1 MLPTLQPGARV
12 QVQPVPETGLRPGD
26 VVAVRYR
33 DHLVLHRVHVL
44 SEGWVTTAGDNQ
56 DFFDPA
62 MPIHDVVGVVR
73 GLSPNP
79 APYRWPTSGT
89 AATTAVTATAGAATP
104 AAATPAAA
112 TLAAGD
118 GAPVTVWLIT
128 NSPCAESPPD
138 LPGGWQIKRRPA
150 YGVGVETDV
159 LLELQAELA
168 HRLCVVVTERAV
180 RTVGEVIDRPLP
192 PGTQVVIGCS
202 LGRLDGDLPGH
213 LLPPELTDIRV
224 RCGPPLQR
232 SHPLTALH
240 ALTRAVRGLPA
251 AALGRPGGRSA
262 G

>member
-1 MLPTLQPGARV
+1 MLPTLRPGERV

-33 DHLVLHRVHVL
+33 GQLVLHRVHAL
-44 SEGWVTTAGDNQ
+44 SDGWVITAGDNQ

-73 GLSPNP
+73 DLPPYP
-79 APYRWPTSGT
+79 APRRRP
-89 AATTAVTATAGAATP
+89 VGAA
-104 AAATPAAA
+104 AAATPV
-112 TLAAGD
+112 AGD

-128 NSPCAESPPD
+128 DWSGAESELD
-138 LPGGWQIKRRPA
+138 LPDGWQVKRRPA
-150 YGVGVETDV
+150 YGVGVDADV
-159 LLELQAELA
+159 LRELAAELA

-202 LGRLDGDLPGH
+202 LGHLDSDLPGH

-224 RCGPPLQR
+224 RCGPPLR
-232 SHPLTALH
+232 RAHPLTALRT
-240 ALTRAVRGLPA
+240 LVRAVPGLPVT
-251 AALGRPGGRSA
+251 GGDGS
-262 G
+262 GGSWVG